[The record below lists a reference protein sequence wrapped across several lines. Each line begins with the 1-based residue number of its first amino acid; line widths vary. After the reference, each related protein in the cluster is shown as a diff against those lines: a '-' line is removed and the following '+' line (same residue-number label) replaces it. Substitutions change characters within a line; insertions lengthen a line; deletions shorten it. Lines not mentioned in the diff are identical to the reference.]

1 MLNITLPSTTSK
13 FLIAGMMAV
22 TLFIARPAQSQE
34 IPDWAAPAQEER
46 TITDHRPVPD
56 AGDETDSPPDFP
68 DAPLDPVGL
77 ALLAVAGGA
86 LAARRLRH
94 AA

>member
-1 MLNITLPSTTSK
+1 MLNITLPSTTSR

-46 TITDHRPVPD
+46 VATDQRDLPV
-56 AGDETDSPPDFP
+56 AGDEADGPPPFP
-68 DAPLDPVGL
+68 TPLDPVGL
-77 ALLAVAGGA
+77 ALLAAAGGA

-94 AA
+94 AV